1 MEGERKKLGVR
12 DEGGERGKKKKF
24 QDGCPRGGRFFFFY
38 DFKRKKKF
46 TSQYFLFNVDSRFFN
61 TNLIN

>member
-1 MEGERKKLGVR
+1 MREER
-12 DEGGERGKKKKF
+12 EKKKF
-24 QDGCPRGGRFFFFY
+24 QDGCPRGGRFFFY

>member
-12 DEGGERGKKKKF
+12 DEGGERKKKI
-24 QDGCPRGGRFFFFY
+24 QDGCPRGGRFFFY

>member
-12 DEGGERGKKKKF
+12 DEGGEKKKDFKMAAHVV
-24 QDGCPRGGRFFFFY
+24 GVFFFFTIL
-38 DFKRKKKF
+38 REKKF